1 MIRIAC
7 EDRRDRAWL
16 ERFVRGRA
24 LPARLGREGEGWELL
39 LCRDG
44 SIRGLGQL
52 VTCGSDPRCTLT
64 VSSLL
69 QEGGMAALQREI
81 RTAAGEICL
90 PRELSLAGLPGP
102 LRQRLA
108 EGAILLLLG
117 KIPGEGCA
125 GAEKRV

>member
-1 MIRIAC
+1 MIRIAW
-7 EDRRDRAWL
+7 EDSRDRAWL
-16 ERFVRGRA
+16 ERFVREQA
-24 LPARLGREGEGWELL
+24 LPARLSRVGEGWELF

-64 VSSLL
+64 VSSFL

-81 RTAAGEICL
+81 RTAAGEPCL
-90 PRELSLAGLPGP
+90 PRELPLAGLPGP

-108 EGAILLLLG
+108 EGALLLLLG
-117 KIPGEGCA
+117 KIPGEGCT
-125 GAEKRV
+125 GGEKRV

>member
-24 LPARLGREGEGWELL
+24 LPARLGREDEGWELL

-81 RTAAGEICL
+81 RTGGGLRWGGKAGIMVSIFPEGG
-90 PRELSLAGLPGP
+90 RAP
-102 LRQRLA
+102 LVNWRMRS
-108 EGAILLLLG
+108 
-117 KIPGEGCA
+117 CA
-125 GAEKRV
+125 SAWKHTNS

>member
-24 LPARLGREGEGWELL
+24 LPARLGREDEGWELL

-81 RTAAGEICL
+81 CL

-125 GAEKRV
+125 GGDKRV